1 MIELSDILNN
11 SSSTGKKQLVN
22 LAALLASDDA
32 FAYNPTYITDS
43 EEELNRFK
51 DNVSTLKDLLLSYT
65 KYFNKKILSVFIG
78 DDFIWAFKL
87 QINNAVEVVSDDTS
101 FLIVRDTNEKE
112 LLKLL
117 TKSTISNFVLTL
129 HLKYS
134 LNDFIDLGYDNVFDY
149 HIQHSF
155 GISNKKDIKN
165 SINQFISIVKLH
177 LDAKK

>member
-1 MIELSDILNN
+1 MIELSDILND
-11 SSSTGKKQLVN
+11 SSSNDRKQLVN
-22 LAALLASDDA
+22 IAALLASDNA

-43 EEELNRFK
+43 AVELKRFK
-51 DNVSTLKDLLLSYT
+51 DNVSELKSLLFRYSEYL
-65 KYFNKKILSVFIG
+65 NKKILSDINR
-78 DDFIWAFKL
+78 DDIIWAFKL
-87 QINNAVEVVSDDTS
+87 QINNAVEVLSDNIS
-101 FLIVRDTNEKE
+101 FIVVRDNYENE

-117 TKSTISNFVLTL
+117 TKSDVSNFVLSL

-134 LNDFIDLGYDNVFDY
+134 INKLIDLKYNDSFKY

-155 GISNKKDIKN
+155 EVSDKKDIRS

>member
-11 SSSTGKKQLVN
+11 SRPTDRKQLVN

-43 EEELNRFK
+43 AVELKRFK
-51 DNVSTLKDLLLSYT
+51 DNVNSLRSLLFRYSD
-65 KYFNKKILSVFIG
+65 YFNKKILTVFDGLDSVWG
-78 DDFIWAFKL
+78 FKL
-87 QINNAVEVVSDDTS
+87 QINNAVEIVSDDNS
-101 FLIVRDTNEKE
+101 FIVVRDNYENE

-117 TKSTISNFVLTL
+117 TKTDVSNFVLTL

-134 LNDFIDLGYDNVFDY
+134 LNDLIDLSYDNISKN

-155 GISNKKDIKN
+155 KVSDKKDTRN